1 MADGVVPSQAG
12 MVLQPQGLRLPW
24 LRETNSR
31 LGTRPVSPLGSP
43 WFLRLR
49 GHVGRLGLGGRGG
62 GGGCGCRSATAG
74 GEAFG
79 AADGAVGVMDFHHC
93 AA

>member
-1 MADGVVPSQAG
+1 LVNNKPSLTIINHHEISSSSQFPEKTIVP
-12 MVLQPQGLRLPW
+12 R
-24 LRETNSR
+24 
-31 LGTRPVSPLGSP
+31 RPLSPLGSP

-79 AADGAVGVMDFHHC
+79 AADGAVGVTPG
-93 AA
+93 ATGYWSL